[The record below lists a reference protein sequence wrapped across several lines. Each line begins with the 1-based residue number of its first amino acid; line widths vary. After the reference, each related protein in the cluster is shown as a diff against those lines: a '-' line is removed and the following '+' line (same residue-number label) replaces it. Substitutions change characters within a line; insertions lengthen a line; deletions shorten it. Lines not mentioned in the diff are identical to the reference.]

1 MQLKNSRPK
10 LQISTISK
18 IILLI
23 LFMGI
28 VARLVI
34 WENHYY
40 KSQEGKER
48 IEPRSTGD
56 ISTDST
62 DVDETIITNDQKQN
76 YLVANDH
83 PRFLSIEKIGVSN
96 ARILPVN
103 ETPAGAIA
111 VPLSIFD
118 VGWYTKSNLPGKTG
132 TAILDGHNG
141 GPTMQ
146 GVFKNLVLLEK
157 GDHIEIE
164 MGDGT
169 KYTYQV
175 YDNNTYTLKEAN
187 QKMHSMQVSPVN
199 GVESISIITCTGE
212 WSNLQRTYLSRQFLR
227 AVRI

>member
-1 MQLKNSRPK
+1 MQLKSSRSK
-10 LQISTISK
+10 LHISTILK
-18 IILLI
+18 IVVLI
-23 LFMGI
+23 LFMVVI
-28 VARLVI
+28 ARLAI
-34 WENHYY
+34 WENQYY

-48 IEPRSTGD
+48 IEPRTSGD
-56 ISTDST
+56 ISIDST

-76 YLVANDH
+76 YIVAADQ
-83 PRFLSIEKIGVSN
+83 PRFLSVEKIGVNN

-103 ETPAGAIA
+103 ETAAGAIA

-118 VGWYTKSNLPGKTG
+118 VGWYAKSSLPGKYG

>member
-1 MQLKNSRPK
+1 MALSTPNTKPR
-10 LQISTISK
+10 ISTIIK
-18 IILLI
+18 VVLLVCI
-23 LFMGI
+23 FGI
-28 VARLVI
+28 VLRLAI
-34 WENHYY
+34 WENNYY
-40 KSQEGKER
+40 KTQEGKER
-48 IEPRSTGD
+48 IEARTTGD

-62 DVDETIITNDQKQN
+62 DVDETIITNEQKQE
-76 YLVANDH
+76 YTVAADQ
-83 PRFLSIEKIGVSN
+83 PRFLTIEKIGVHN
-96 ARILPVN
+96 ARILPVK
-103 ETPAGAIA
+103 ETAAGAIA
-111 VPLSIFD
+111 VPISIFD
-118 VGWYTKSNLPGKTG
+118 VGWYTGSNLPGKSG

-157 GDHIEIE
+157 GDRIEIE

-175 YDNNTYTLKEAN
+175 YDNFTYTLKEAN
-187 QKMHSMQVSPVN
+187 QKMSSMQASPVE

>member
-10 LQISTISK
+10 LQISTILK

-83 PRFLSIEKIGVSN
+83 PRFLSIEKIGVNN

-103 ETPAGAIA
+103 ETSAGAIA

-132 TAILDGHNG
+132 TTILDGHNG

>member
-1 MQLKNSRPK
+1 MALSTPNTKPR
-10 LQISTISK
+10 ISTIIK
-18 IILLI
+18 IIFLI
-23 LFMGI
+23 CLAGI
-28 VARLVI
+28 IARLAI
-34 WENHYY
+34 WESHYY

-48 IEPRSTGD
+48 IEPRTTGD
-56 ISTDST
+56 ISADST
-62 DVDETIITNDQKQN
+62 NVDETIITNDQKQS
-76 YLVANDH
+76 YIVTADQ
-83 PRFLSIEKIGVSN
+83 PRFLNIEKIDIHN
-96 ARILPVN
+96 ARILPVK
-103 ETPAGAIA
+103 ETSSGAIA
-111 VPLSIFD
+111 VPISIFD
-118 VGWYTKSNLPGKTG
+118 VGWYTESSIPGKTG
-132 TAILDGHNG
+132 TTI
-141 GPTMQ
+141 Q